1 VSNYVDFT
9 IFYAW
14 QSDRPQN
21 THRYLIRDAAKEAVK
36 RIGRDVDVEDS
47 PRLDQDTKNVPGT
60 PEIAGTIFRKIQESG
75 AFIAD
80 LTFIGAT
87 NLHDGDKKLLPNP
100 NVLLELGYA
109 ARSIGWDRIIC
120 VMNTIYG
127 PVEEQ
132 IFDLKQR
139 RWPICYRL
147 EGESP
152 EDIQKARKY
161 LSDEL
166 QNAIRMVMNSGHEA
180 VEEAISR
187 LTPEVLRV
195 MEDYRDAGWFGI
207 ADADLTRVGVRW
219 VADAFAR
226 LLDLRLIRAY
236 FEPSAPNVNR
246 FVYTWTYTGKLVI
259 KKIERNFPPIPPRDI
274 KEKIAVDPAVPE
286 SQSSLPVSLPPGSL
300 PLPTPNDGV
309 RPGGGSLLTWMR
321 GLWARRH

>member
-1 VSNYVDFT
+1 MDFT

-36 RIGRDVDVEDS
+36 RIGRDADVEDS
-47 PRLDQDTKNVPGT
+47 PRLDHDTKDVPGT

-120 VMNTIYG
+120 VMNTSYG

-132 IFDLKQR
+132 IFDIKQR

-147 EGESP
+147 EGENP
-152 EDIQKARKY
+152 EDIQKAREY
-161 LSDEL
+161 LSGQL
-166 QNAIRMVMNSGHEA
+166 QNAIRMVMNSAHEA
-180 VEEAISR
+180 VEDAISR
-187 LTPEVLRV
+187 LTPEALQFIERHR
-195 MEDYRDAGWFGI
+195 DYVYLWI
-207 ADADLTRVGVRW
+207 ADKDLGRISTFW
-219 VADAFAR
+219 MAAALAC
-226 LLDLRLIRAY
+226 LLELKLIRAY
-236 FEPSAPNVNR
+236 FEPTPVNR

-259 KKIERNFPPIPPRDI
+259 KRMEPNFPPIPPSDV
-274 KEKIAVDPAVPE
+274 KEKIEADPVVPE
-286 SQSSLPVSLPPGSL
+286 SQS
-300 PLPTPNDGV
+300 
-309 RPGGGSLLTWMR
+309 GSLLTWLY
-321 GLWARRH
+321 GLWARRRWRLPN

>member
-1 VSNYVDFT
+1 MDFT

-36 RIGRDVDVEDS
+36 RIGRDADVEDS
-47 PRLDQDTKNVPGT
+47 PRLDHDTKDVPGT

-87 NLHDGDKKLLPNP
+87 DLHEGDKKLLPNP

-120 VMNTIYG
+120 VMNTAYG

-132 IFDLKQR
+132 IFDIRQR

-147 EGESP
+147 EGENP
-152 EDIQKARKY
+152 EDIQKAREH
-161 LSDEL
+161 LSGQL
-166 QNAIRMVMNSGHEA
+166 QNAIRMVMNSAHEA

-187 LTPEVLRV
+187 LTPEALQFIENHRSYAYFRTADRRCGEVGNLWI
-195 MEDYRDAGWFGI
+195 AG
-207 ADADLTRVGVRW
+207 
-219 VADAFAR
+219 AR
-226 LLDLRLIRAY
+226 LA
-236 FEPSAPNVNR
+236 S
-246 FVYTWTYTGKLVI
+246 
-259 KKIERNFPPIPPRDI
+259 
-274 KEKIAVDPAVPE
+274 
-286 SQSSLPVSLPPGSL
+286 
-300 PLPTPNDGV
+300 
-309 RPGGGSLLTWMR
+309 
-321 GLWARRH
+321 

>member
-1 VSNYVDFT
+1 MDFT

-14 QSDRPQN
+14 QSDRPQK

-47 PRLDQDTKNVPGT
+47 PRLDHDTKDMPGT
-60 PEIAGTIFRKIQESG
+60 PEIAGTIFRKIQGSG

-87 NLHDGDKKLLPNP
+87 DLHDGDKKLLPNP

-147 EGESP
+147 EGENF

-166 QNAIRMVMNSGHEA
+166 QNAIRMVMNSEHEA

-187 LTPEVLRV
+187 LTPEVIRV
-195 MEDYRDAGWFGI
+195 MEVYRDAGWFGI
-207 ADADLTRVGVRW
+207 ADADVTRVGVRW
-219 VADAFAR
+219 AADAFAR
-226 LLDLRLIRAY
+226 LLDLQLIRAY
-236 FEPSAPNVNR
+236 FEPAAPNVNR
-246 FVYTWTYTGKLVI
+246 FVYTWTYTGKLAI
-259 KKIERNFPPIPPRDI
+259 KRMEPNFLPIPPSEV
-274 KEKIAVDPAVPE
+274 KEKIAVDPVVPE
-286 SQSSLPVSLPPGSL
+286 SQSSLPAGVSPGAS
-300 PLPTPNDGV
+300 
-309 RPGGGSLLTWMR
+309 SLLTWLH
-321 GLWARRH
+321 GLWPRRR